1 MPEINESKIATSEN
15 LGCSKSSSKREFIAK
30 EAYLNKKEQNQ
41 INNLNFHL
49 KNQKKKKKQSPKSA
63 EVKEIINTRAEIK

>member
-49 KNQKKKKKQSPKSA
+49 KN
-63 EVKEIINTRAEIK
+63 